1 MKRFFCAAVLI
12 ALCGQT
18 SLAEE
23 VVQNEK
29 AQQEPQLTWEGPYGG
44 VYGASTT
51 GKATGTHST
60 GSYSPYSIDANT
72 ANTNIGFFLGYNH
85 SAGPVIIGLEANMQD
100 RVAEDKSSSL
110 WNGKINYDK
119 LREYKL
125 RLGYPSG
132 QFLPYTFYGGG
143 SVEISWSAY
152 PTTVRTYSNY
162 RTMGIGLDYKV
173 NDSLFV
179 GLEYAKSSVDI
190 AYLSW
195 NEDTD
200 LSAIRFRVGYQFQL
214 QTMINPTPP
223 KPNTQPTT
231 PEAPKAEPNNALADS
246 VTVKAGIVAVRK
258 WMAEGKGKG

>member
-1 MKRFFCAAVLI
+1 
-12 ALCGQT
+12 
-18 SLAEE
+18 
-23 VVQNEK
+23 
-29 AQQEPQLTWEGPYGG
+29 
-44 VYGASTT
+44 
-51 GKATGTHST
+51 
-60 GSYSPYSIDANT
+60 
-72 ANTNIGFFLGYNH
+72 
-85 SAGPVIIGLEANMQD
+85 MQD
-100 RVAEDKSSSL
+100 RVAEDKSSSA
-110 WNGKINYDK
+110 WSGKVNYDK

-190 AYLSW
+190 SYPSTW
-195 NEDTD
+195 KEDTD

-214 QTMINPTPP
+214 QKVTNPTPP
-223 KPNTQPTT
+223 KPTTQPTT
-231 PEAPKAEPNNALADS
+231 PKAPKAEPLHQLIVS
-246 VTVKAGIVAVRK
+246 LQAGIVAVRQ

>member
-18 SLAEE
+18 SFAEE

-100 RVAEDKSSSL
+100 RVAEDKSSSA
-110 WNGKINYDK
+110 WSGKVNYDK

-190 AYLSW
+190 SYPSTW
-195 NEDTD
+195 KEDTD
-200 LSAIRFRVGYQFQL
+200 LSAIRFRVGYQF
-214 QTMINPTPP
+214 
-223 KPNTQPTT
+223 
-231 PEAPKAEPNNALADS
+231 
-246 VTVKAGIVAVRK
+246 
-258 WMAEGKGKG
+258 